1 MTNGS
6 LAVNRRAVTSMTA
19 SILTAGALLL
29 YVAWLYN
36 RLVTLR
42 SRTRNAWAQVDVQ
55 LRRRSDLV
63 PNLVKCVKG
72 YIAHEGR
79 TLTTMIE
86 LRRQA
91 VVAASSIA
99 ARAVAETELA
109 QSLRLLLATAEAV
122 PRLRASENMLELQ
135 EELRAT
141 ENRIAF
147 ARQHYNDS
155 VMEYNATVASV
166 PASLI
171 ARLFAFAPAA
181 MFSASDIEGRDALLL
196 GLSAK

>member
-1 MTNGS
+1 
-6 LAVNRRAVTSMTA
+6 MTA
-19 SILTAGALLL
+19 LLLTAGALLL

-72 YIAHEGR
+72 YIAHESR

-91 VVAASSIA
+91 IAAATSIA
-99 ARAVAETELA
+99 ARAVAESELA

-155 VMEYNATVASV
+155 VMEYNAAVASV

-171 ARLFAFAPAA
+171 ARFFAFAPAT
-181 MFSASDIEGRDALLL
+181 MFSALDIEGRDALLL

>member
-6 LAVNRRAVTSMTA
+6 LAANRRTVTSMTA

-29 YVAWLYN
+29 YVSWLYN

-72 YIAHEGR
+72 YVAHENR

-91 VVAASSIA
+91 VAAATSIA

-109 QSLRLLLATAEAV
+109 QSFRLLLATAEAV

-155 VMEYNATVASV
+155 VMEYNAAVASV
-166 PASLI
+166 PASVI
-171 ARLFAFAPAA
+171 ARLFAFTPAT
-181 MFSASDIEGRDALLL
+181 MFSVSDIEGRDALLL
-196 GLSAK
+196 GVSAK

>member
-1 MTNGS
+1 LTNDS
-6 LAVNRRAVTSMTA
+6 SAANPRTVTSMTA
-19 SILTAGALLL
+19 LLLTAGALLL

-72 YIAHEGR
+72 YIAHESR

-91 VVAASSIA
+91 IAAATSIA
-99 ARAVAETELA
+99 ARAVAESELA

-155 VMEYNATVASV
+155 VMEYNAAVASV

-171 ARLFAFAPAA
+171 ARFFAFAPAT
-181 MFSASDIEGRDALLL
+181 MFSALDIEGRDALLL

>member
-1 MTNGS
+1 
-6 LAVNRRAVTSMTA
+6 MTA
-19 SILTAGALLL
+19 SILGVGALLL

-36 RLVTLR
+36 RLVTLK

-63 PNLVKCVKG
+63 PNLVECVKG
-72 YIAHEGR
+72 YVAHESN
-79 TLTTMIE
+79 TLAATIE

-91 VVAASSIA
+91 VAAASGIA
-99 ARAVAETELA
+99 ARATAETELG
-109 QSLRLLLATAEAV
+109 QSLRLLLAAAEAV

-155 VMEYNATVASV
+155 VMEYNAAVASAPTNLV
-166 PASLI
+166 AS
-171 ARLFAFAPAA
+171 LFAFVPAT
-181 MFSASDIEGRDALLL
+181 MFSATDIEGRDALLL

>member
-6 LAVNRRAVTSMTA
+6 LAANRRTVNSMTA
-19 SILTAGALLL
+19 SIFIAGALLL

-86 LRRQA
+86 LRREA
-91 VVAASSIA
+91 VAAATSIA

-109 QSLRLLLATAEAV
+109 QSLRLLLATAEAF

-141 ENRIAF
+141 ENPGHLVACHLT
-147 ARQHYNDS
+147 AAEKTRQW
-155 VMEYNATVASV
+155 
-166 PASLI
+166 
-171 ARLFAFAPAA
+171 
-181 MFSASDIEGRDALLL
+181 ALL
-196 GLSAK
+196 SAGKLPDDVKETVPQGGVEA

>member
-1 MTNGS
+1 LTNGS
-6 LAVNRRAVTSMTA
+6 LAANPRTVTSMTA
-19 SILTAGALLL
+19 LLLTAGALLL
-29 YVAWLYN
+29 YAAWLYN

-72 YIAHEGR
+72 YVAHESR

-91 VVAASSIA
+91 VAAATSIPM
-99 ARAVAETELA
+99 RAVAETELA
-109 QSLRLLLATAEAV
+109 QSLRLLLATAEEF

-135 EELRAT
+135 EELSAT

-147 ARQHYNDS
+147 ARQHYNDT
-155 VMEYNATVASV
+155 VMEYNAAAASV

-171 ARLFAFAPAA
+171 ARLFAFAPAT
-181 MFSASDIEGRDALLL
+181 MFSVSDAEGRDALLL
-196 GLSAK
+196 GLSAT

>member
-1 MTNGS
+1 MGS
-6 LAVNRRAVTSMTA
+6 RMIALVVV
-19 SILTAGALLL
+19 AGAMLL
-29 YVAWLYN
+29 YIAWIYN
-36 RLVTLR
+36 RLVALR
-42 SRTRNAWAQVDVQ
+42 NRAHNAWAQVDVQ

-72 YIAHEGR
+72 YIIHEGGA
-79 TLTTMIE
+79 LTTIVE

-91 VVAASSIA
+91 VAAASSIA
-99 ARAVAETELA
+99 TRAAAEAELG
-109 QSLRLLLATAEAV
+109 QSLRLLLLAAEAV

-155 VMEYNATVASV
+155 VMEYNAAVQSLPTN
-166 PASLI
+166 LI
-171 ARLFAFAPAA
+171 ASLFAFAPAT
-181 MFSASDIEGRDALLL
+181 MFSTSDAERHDAFASKFAN
-196 GLSAK
+196 

>member
-1 MTNGS
+1 MIT
-6 LAVNRRAVTSMTA
+6 
-19 SILTAGALLL
+19 SILVPSAMLL
-29 YVAWLYN
+29 YVAWIYN
-36 RLVTLR
+36 RLVALR
-42 SRTRNAWAQVDVQ
+42 NRAHNAWAQVDVQ

-72 YIAHEGR
+72 YVAHEGGA
-79 TLTTMIE
+79 LTTIIE

-91 VVAASSIA
+91 VAAASSVA
-99 ARAVAETELA
+99 ARAVAEAELG
-109 QSLRLLLATAEAV
+109 QSLRLLLMAAESG

-155 VMEYNATVASV
+155 VMEYNAAVQSLPTN
-166 PASLI
+166 LI
-171 ARLFAFAPAA
+171 ASLFAFAPAT
-181 MFSASDIEGRDALLL
+181 MFSTSDRDGRDALLL
-196 GLSAK
+196 KSPTK